1 MEVLQDQGTGVPR
14 IIVIRGQRV
23 ILDHDL
29 AKLYGVRTAALNQ
42 AVRRNPK
49 RFPGKFLLIVERKEL
64 KTLMS
69 QNVTSK
75 DPRGGPTKNAMAF
88 TEHGALMVAAVL
100 NSDRAVAMSIFVI
113 EAFIR
118 MREEVAANSF
128 ILKRLSEID
137 RSLLV
142 HDEALRDLY
151 QKLLPL
157 LEPAPETEKRKIGFG
172 KDQG

>member
-1 MEVLQDQGTGVPR
+1 MGGMQEAGGGIPR

-23 ILDHDL
+23 ILDRDL
-29 AKLYGVRTAALNQ
+29 AKLYGVTTMALNQ
-42 AVRRNPK
+42 AVKRNPK
-49 RFPGKFLLIVERKEL
+49 RFPGRFCLSVEREEVAIL
-64 KTLMS
+64 IS
-69 QNVTSK
+69 QNVISSSGW
-75 DPRGGPTKNAMAF
+75 GGRRKPPLAF

-113 EAFIR
+113 ETFIR

-128 ILKRLSEID
+128 ILKRLAEID

-157 LEPAPETEKRKIGFG
+157 LAPHPDNEKRPIGFG
-172 KDQG
+172 QDS

>member
-1 MEVLQDQGTGVPR
+1 M
-14 IIVIRGQRV
+14 I
-23 ILDHDL
+23 
-29 AKLYGVRTAALNQ
+29 
-42 AVRRNPK
+42 
-49 RFPGKFLLIVERKEL
+49 
-64 KTLMS
+64 S
-69 QNVTSK
+69 QNVISK
-75 DPRGGPTKNAMAF
+75 IGRGGATKPPLAF

-113 EAFIR
+113 EAFVR

-142 HDEALRDLY
+142 HDEALKDLY

-157 LEPAPETEKRKIGFG
+157 L
-172 KDQG
+172 

>member
-1 MEVLQDQGTGVPR
+1 MEVSQKDGAGVPR

-23 ILDHDL
+23 ILDRDL
-29 AKLYGVRTAALNQ
+29 ARLYGVTTMALNQ

-49 RFPGKFLLIVERKEL
+49 RFPERFCLTVDREEFTILI
-64 KTLMS
+64 S
-69 QNVTSK
+69 QNVISSSGW
-75 DPRGGPTKNAMAF
+75 GGNRKPPLAF

-113 EAFIR
+113 EAFVR
-118 MREEVAANSF
+118 MREEVAANAF

-142 HDEALRDLY
+142 HDEALRELY

-157 LEPAPETEKRKIGFG
+157 LEPEPAIEKIKIGFG
-172 KDQG
+172 MDPN